1 MKILALIPARGGSK
15 GIPGKNIKL
24 LGGKPL
30 IAHAANSASQSSS
43 ISRLII
49 STDSEEIA
57 QVASIHGIE
66 VPFIR
71 PQELALDTTPSID
84 VMIHALNHFKNLGE
98 EFDAICL
105 LQATSPFKPKN
116 FVNECIQTFI
126 DSGADSFI
134 SVLRVPHEYNPHW
147 TFEKNELGELR
158 IATGEKELIPRR
170 QELPPAFFRDGCVYI
185 TKTNYL
191 LQEKKIVGGKIAF
204 KESNPDYY
212 CNLDTLAD
220 WQKAEQMIQQNP
232 QLLPELCAE

>member
-1 MKILALIPARGGSK
+1 LKILALIPARGGSK

-30 IAHAANSASQSSS
+30 IAHAALSALGSPA
-43 ISRLII
+43 ISRIVL

-57 QVASIHGIE
+57 QVARLHHME

-71 PQELALDTTPSID
+71 PKELALDTTPTID
-84 VMIHALNHFKNLGE
+84 VMIHALKHFKDMGE
-98 EFDAICL
+98 NFDAIIL
-105 LQATSPFKPKN
+105 LQATSPFKPQN
-116 FVNECIQTFI
+116 FIHDCIQTFI
-126 DSGADSFI
+126 DAGADSFI
-134 SVLRVPHEYNPHW
+134 SVLKVPHEYNPHW

-191 LQEKKIVGGKIAF
+191 LQEKKIVGGKIAY
-204 KESNPDYY
+204 KESDPNYY
-212 CNLDTLAD
+212 CNLDTQAD
-220 WQKAEQMIQQNP
+220 WEKAEQMIYQNP
-232 QLLPELCAE
+232 QLLSELCVE

>member
-1 MKILALIPARGGSK
+1 LKILALIPARGGSK

-30 IAHAANSASQSSS
+30 IAHAANSASQSPS

-84 VMIHALNHFKNLGE
+84 VMIHALNHFKNIGE
-98 EFDAICL
+98 AFDAICL

-170 QELPPAFFRDGCVYI
+170 QELPPAFYRDGCVYI
-185 TKTNYL
+185 TKTDYL
-191 LQEKKIVGGKIAF
+191 LQEKKIVGGKITC

-220 WQKAEQMIQQNP
+220 WAKAEQMIQQNP
-232 QLLPELCAE
+232 QLLPELCVE